1 MDDKLIPTLVLPGD
15 EEEAQPAAAEAEAP
29 VQEAAQP
36 VQAAAAAVQTAPVA
50 EAQQAPA
57 QEEKKDEPLTP
68 VDAQDDSLNFDN
80 LSPEEQAAV
89 LAFVE
94 RIDIHN
100 SETVLKYGNA
110 AQTKIS
116 QFSDKILEDVKTKDT
131 GAISDMLTQLVAEL
145 KGFDVD
151 EGKKGGLFGLFKK
164 AGSNIAQLRA
174 KYDKVEENVAQI
186 IATLQGHQKQLI
198 SDCKMLDELY
208 AQNEQYYHELT
219 LYIIAGELKLQRLR
233 EEELPPLLAKAQ
245 QTADPA
251 DAQIAN
257 DFSQLISRFEKR
269 IHDLKLTRMVS
280 VQMGPQIRL
289 MQNNDNVLAERIQS
303 TVANTIPLWKSQMV
317 IAMGMQHAES
327 ALNAQKAVTDMT
339 NELLRA
345 NAERLKMGT
354 IETAKEAERRCGYRN
369 HPRREHRAHRYPE
382 RSAEDPARGRSEAR
396 RRRHRA
402 WPPGEGAAR
411 QGAGNQ
417 SLRMRWDFV
426 PNPIRN
432 LRFLDF
438 PLKPIIL
445 MGFTYNEQ
453 SPKPSGARFFPQKA
467 A

>member
-15 EEEAQPAAAEAEAP
+15 EEEAQQAAAEAEAP

-36 VQAAAAAVQTAPVA
+36 VQAAAAAVQTAPVE

-57 QEEKKDEPLTP
+57 QEEKKDEPLTT

-100 SETVLKYGNA
+100 SETVLKYGNV

-131 GAISDMLTQLVAEL
+131 GAISDMLTKLVAEL

-164 AGSNIAQLRA
+164 AGNNIAQLRA
-174 KYDKVEENVAQI
+174 KYDKVEANVAEI
-186 IATLQGHQKQLI
+186 IAALQNHQKQLI

-219 LYIIAGELKLQRLR
+219 LYIIAGELKLKKLR

-257 DFSQLISRFEKR
+257 DFSQLIERFEKR

-339 NELLRA
+339 NELLRS
-345 NAERLKMGT
+345 NAERLKVGT
-354 IETAKEAERRCGYRN
+354 IETAKEAERGVVDIETIRTANTALIDTLNEVQKIQR
-369 HPRREHRAHRYPE
+369 
-382 RSAEDPARGRSEAR
+382 
-396 RRRHRA
+396 
-402 WPPGEGAAR
+402 EGAQKRAAAAIELGR
-411 QGAGNQ
+411 LEKE
-417 SLRMRWDFV
+417 LRDKV
-426 PNPIRN
+426 LEINH
-432 LRFLDF
+432 
-438 PLKPIIL
+438 
-445 MGFTYNEQ
+445 
-453 SPKPSGARFFPQKA
+453 
-467 A
+467 

>member
-1 MDDKLIPTLVLPGD
+1 MTMDDKTMPTLVLPG
-15 EEEAQPAAAEAEAP
+15 EENEKTPETAPA
-29 VQEAAQP
+29 
-36 VQAAAAAVQTAPVA
+36 AAAAAVQAAPAPEAAPVA
-50 EAQQAPA
+50 AQTI
-57 QEEKKDEPLTP
+57 EP
-68 VDAQDDSLNFDN
+68 VDAKDDSLNFDN
-80 LSPEEQAAV
+80 LTSEEQAAV

-131 GAISDMLTQLVAEL
+131 GAISDMLTNLVAEL

-151 EGKKGGLFGLFKK
+151 EGKKGGFLGLFKK
-164 AGSNIAQLRA
+164 AGNSITQLRA

-186 IATLQGHQKQLI
+186 ILSLQNHQKQLI

-219 LYIIAGELKLQRLR
+219 LYIVAGEIKLKKLR
-233 EEELPPLLAKAQ
+233 EEELPPMLAKAQ

-251 DAQIAN
+251 DAQAAN
-257 DFSQLISRFEKR
+257 DFSQLIERFEKR

-303 TVANTIPLWKSQMV
+303 TIANTIPLWKSQMV

-327 ALNAQKAVTDMT
+327 ALNAQKSVTDMT
-339 NELLRA
+339 NELLRS

-354 IETAKEAERRCGYRN
+354 IETAKEAERGVVDLETIRTANTALIDTLTEVQKIQR
-369 HPRREHRAHRYPE
+369 
-382 RSAEDPARGRSEAR
+382 
-396 RRRHRA
+396 
-402 WPPGEGAAR
+402 EGAQKRAAASIELGR
-411 QGAGNQ
+411 LEKE
-417 SLRMRWDFV
+417 LRD
-426 PNPIRN
+426 
-432 LRFLDF
+432 
-438 PLKPIIL
+438 KIL
-445 MGFTYNEQ
+445 EVNN
-453 SPKPSGARFFPQKA
+453 
-467 A
+467 

>member
-1 MDDKLIPTLVLPGD
+1 MTMDDKTMPTLVLPG
-15 EEEAQPAAAEAEAP
+15 EEEEKTPETAPAAS
-29 VQEAAQP
+29 
-36 VQAAAAAVQTAPVA
+36 AAAAVQAAPAPEAAPVA
-50 EAQQAPA
+50 AQTI
-57 QEEKKDEPLTP
+57 EP
-68 VDAQDDSLNFDN
+68 VDAKDDSLNFDN
-80 LSPEEQAAV
+80 LTPEEQAAV

-131 GAISDMLTQLVAEL
+131 GAISDMLTNLVAEL

-151 EGKKGGLFGLFKK
+151 EGKKGGFLGLFKK
-164 AGSNIAQLRA
+164 AGNSITQLRA

-186 IATLQGHQKQLI
+186 ILSLQNHQKQLI

-219 LYIIAGELKLQRLR
+219 LYIVAGEIKLKKLR
-233 EEELPPLLAKAQ
+233 EEELPPMLAKAQ

-251 DAQIAN
+251 DAQAAN
-257 DFSQLISRFEKR
+257 DFSQLIERFEKR

-303 TVANTIPLWKSQMV
+303 TIANTIPLWKSQMV

-327 ALNAQKAVTDMT
+327 ALNAQKSVTDMT
-339 NELLRA
+339 NELLRS

-354 IETAKEAERRCGYRN
+354 IETAKEAERGVVDLETICTANTALIDTLTEVQKIQR
-369 HPRREHRAHRYPE
+369 
-382 RSAEDPARGRSEAR
+382 
-396 RRRHRA
+396 
-402 WPPGEGAAR
+402 EGAQKRAAASIELGR
-411 QGAGNQ
+411 LEKE
-417 SLRMRWDFV
+417 LRD
-426 PNPIRN
+426 
-432 LRFLDF
+432 
-438 PLKPIIL
+438 KIL
-445 MGFTYNEQ
+445 EVNN
-453 SPKPSGARFFPQKA
+453 
-467 A
+467 

>member
-1 MDDKLIPTLVLPGD
+1 MDDKTMPTLVLPG
-15 EEEAQPAAAEAEAP
+15 EETEKTPETAPA
-29 VQEAAQP
+29 
-36 VQAAAAAVQTAPVA
+36 AAAAAVQAAPAPEAAPVA
-50 EAQQAPA
+50 AQTI
-57 QEEKKDEPLTP
+57 EP
-68 VDAQDDSLNFDN
+68 VDAKDDSLNFDN
-80 LSPEEQAAV
+80 LTPEEQAAV

-131 GAISDMLTQLVAEL
+131 GAISDMLTNLVAEL

-151 EGKKGGLFGLFKK
+151 EGKKGGFLGLFKK
-164 AGSNIAQLRA
+164 AGNSITQLRA

-186 IATLQGHQKQLI
+186 ILSLQNHQKQLI

-219 LYIIAGELKLQRLR
+219 LYIVAGEIKLKKLR
-233 EEELPPLLAKAQ
+233 EEELPPMLAKAQ

-251 DAQIAN
+251 DAQAAN
-257 DFSQLISRFEKR
+257 DFSQLIERFEKR

-303 TVANTIPLWKSQMV
+303 TIANTIPLWKSQMV

-327 ALNAQKAVTDMT
+327 ALNAQKSVTDMT
-339 NELLRA
+339 NELLRS

-354 IETAKEAERRCGYRN
+354 IETAKEAERGVVDLETIRTANTALIDTLTEVQKIQR
-369 HPRREHRAHRYPE
+369 
-382 RSAEDPARGRSEAR
+382 
-396 RRRHRA
+396 
-402 WPPGEGAAR
+402 EGAQKRAAASIELGR
-411 QGAGNQ
+411 LEKE
-417 SLRMRWDFV
+417 LRD
-426 PNPIRN
+426 
-432 LRFLDF
+432 
-438 PLKPIIL
+438 KIL
-445 MGFTYNEQ
+445 EVNN
-453 SPKPSGARFFPQKA
+453 
-467 A
+467 

>member
-1 MDDKLIPTLVLPGD
+1 MDDKTIPSLVLPG
-15 EEEAQPAAAEAEAP
+15 EEAPQ
-29 VQEAAQP
+29 Q
-36 VQAAAAAVQTAPVA
+36 AAAAVQEAPA
-50 EAQQAPA
+50 AQEAPA
-57 QEEKKDEPLTP
+57 QQEAPAAPAQQDVQTP
-68 VDAQDDSLNFDN
+68 VDAKDDSLNFDN

-89 LAFVE
+89 LAFVD

-354 IETAKEAERRCGYRN
+354 IETAKDAERG
-369 HPRREHRAHRYPE
+369 
-382 RSAEDPARGRSEAR
+382 D
-396 RRRHRA
+396 
-402 WPPGEGAAR
+402 
-411 QGAGNQ
+411 
-417 SLRMRWDFV
+417 V
-426 PNPIRN
+426 
-432 LRFLDF
+432 
-438 PLKPIIL
+438 
-445 MGFTYNEQ
+445 
-453 SPKPSGARFFPQKA
+453 
-467 A
+467 

>member
-1 MDDKLIPTLVLPGD
+1 MDDKTMPTLVLPGEED
-15 EEEAQPAAAEAEAP
+15 EKTPETAPAAS
-29 VQEAAQP
+29 
-36 VQAAAAAVQTAPVA
+36 AAAAVQAAPAPEAAPVA
-50 EAQQAPA
+50 AQTI
-57 QEEKKDEPLTP
+57 EP
-68 VDAQDDSLNFDN
+68 VDAKDDSLNFDN
-80 LSPEEQAAV
+80 LTPEEQAAV

-131 GAISDMLTQLVAEL
+131 GAISDMLTNLVAEL

-151 EGKKGGLFGLFKK
+151 EGKKGGFFGLFKK
-164 AGSNIAQLRA
+164 AGNSITQLRA

-186 IATLQGHQKQLI
+186 ILSLQNHQKQLI

-219 LYIIAGELKLQRLR
+219 LYIIAGEIKLKKLR
-233 EEELPPLLAKAQ
+233 EEELPPMLAKAQ

-251 DAQIAN
+251 DAQAAN
-257 DFSQLISRFEKR
+257 DFSQLIERFEKR

-303 TVANTIPLWKSQMV
+303 TIANTIPLWKSQMV

-327 ALNAQKAVTDMT
+327 ALNAQKSVTDMT
-339 NELLRA
+339 NELLRS

-354 IETAKEAERRCGYRN
+354 IETAKEAERGVVDIETIRTANTALIDTLTEVQKIQR
-369 HPRREHRAHRYPE
+369 
-382 RSAEDPARGRSEAR
+382 
-396 RRRHRA
+396 
-402 WPPGEGAAR
+402 EGAQKRAAASIELGR
-411 QGAGNQ
+411 LEKE
-417 SLRMRWDFV
+417 LRDKIMEV
-426 PNPIRN
+426 NN
-432 LRFLDF
+432 
-438 PLKPIIL
+438 
-445 MGFTYNEQ
+445 
-453 SPKPSGARFFPQKA
+453 
-467 A
+467 

>member
-1 MDDKLIPTLVLPGD
+1 MDDKTMPTLVLPG
-15 EEEAQPAAAEAEAP
+15 EEEEKMPETAPAAS
-29 VQEAAQP
+29 
-36 VQAAAAAVQTAPVA
+36 AAAAVQAAPAPEAAPVA
-50 EAQQAPA
+50 AQTI
-57 QEEKKDEPLTP
+57 EP
-68 VDAQDDSLNFDN
+68 VDAKDDSLNFDN
-80 LSPEEQAAV
+80 LTPEEQAAV

-131 GAISDMLTQLVAEL
+131 GAISDMLTNLVAEL

-151 EGKKGGLFGLFKK
+151 EGKKGGFFGLFKK
-164 AGSNIAQLRA
+164 AGNSITQLRA

-186 IATLQGHQKQLI
+186 ILSLQNHQKQLI

-219 LYIIAGELKLQRLR
+219 LYIIAGEIKLKKLR
-233 EEELPPLLAKAQ
+233 EEELPPMLAKAQ

-251 DAQIAN
+251 DAQAAN
-257 DFSQLISRFEKR
+257 DFSQLIERFEKR

-303 TVANTIPLWKSQMV
+303 TIANTIPLWKSQMV

-327 ALNAQKAVTDMT
+327 ALNAQKSVTDMT
-339 NELLRA
+339 NELLRS

-354 IETAKEAERRCGYRN
+354 IETAKEAERGVVDIETIRTANTALIDTLTEVQKIQR
-369 HPRREHRAHRYPE
+369 
-382 RSAEDPARGRSEAR
+382 
-396 RRRHRA
+396 
-402 WPPGEGAAR
+402 EGAQKRAAASIELGR
-411 QGAGNQ
+411 LEKE
-417 SLRMRWDFV
+417 LRDKIMEV
-426 PNPIRN
+426 NN
-432 LRFLDF
+432 
-438 PLKPIIL
+438 
-445 MGFTYNEQ
+445 
-453 SPKPSGARFFPQKA
+453 
-467 A
+467 

>member
-1 MDDKLIPTLVLPGD
+1 MDDKMIPTLVLPGD
-15 EEEAQPAAAEAEAP
+15 EEEAEQAAQAAEAQAAPEAEAP
-29 VQEAAQP
+29 AQEAAQP
-36 VQAAAAAVQTAPVA
+36 AAAAAAVQEAPA
-50 EAQQAPA
+50 PEAPA
-57 QEEKKDEPLTP
+57 QAEEKKEEPLTP
-68 VDAQDDSLNFDN
+68 VDAADDSLNFDN

-131 GAISDMLTQLVAEL
+131 GAVSDMLTKLVAEL

-164 AGSNIAQLRA
+164 AGNNITQLRA
-174 KYDKVEENVAQI
+174 KYDKVEENVAEI
-186 IATLQGHQKQLI
+186 ITTLQGHQKQLI

-219 LYIIAGELKLQRLR
+219 LYIIAGELKLKKLR

-257 DFSQLISRFEKR
+257 DFSQLIERFEKR

-339 NELLRA
+339 NELLRS
-345 NAERLKMGT
+345 NAERLKVGT
-354 IETAKEAERRCGYRN
+354 IETAKEAERGVVDIETIRTANTALIDTLNEVQKIQR
-369 HPRREHRAHRYPE
+369 
-382 RSAEDPARGRSEAR
+382 
-396 RRRHRA
+396 
-402 WPPGEGAAR
+402 EGAQKRAAAAIELGR
-411 QGAGNQ
+411 LEKE
-417 SLRMRWDFV
+417 LRDKV
-426 PNPIRN
+426 LEINN
-432 LRFLDF
+432 
-438 PLKPIIL
+438 
-445 MGFTYNEQ
+445 
-453 SPKPSGARFFPQKA
+453 
-467 A
+467 

>member
-1 MDDKLIPTLVLPGD
+1 MDDKTMPTLVLPG
-15 EEEAQPAAAEAEAP
+15 EEEEKTPETAPAAS
-29 VQEAAQP
+29 
-36 VQAAAAAVQTAPVA
+36 AAAAVQAAPAPEAAPVA
-50 EAQQAPA
+50 AQTI
-57 QEEKKDEPLTP
+57 EP
-68 VDAQDDSLNFDN
+68 VDAKDDSLNFDN
-80 LSPEEQAAV
+80 LTPEEQAAV

-131 GAISDMLTQLVAEL
+131 GAISDMLTNLVAEL

-151 EGKKGGLFGLFKK
+151 EGKKGGFLGLFKK
-164 AGSNIAQLRA
+164 AGNSITQLRA

-186 IATLQGHQKQLI
+186 ILSLQNHQKQLI

-219 LYIIAGELKLQRLR
+219 LYIIAGEIKLKKLR
-233 EEELPPLLAKAQ
+233 EEELPPMLAKAQ

-251 DAQIAN
+251 DAQAAN
-257 DFSQLISRFEKR
+257 DFSQLIERFEKR

-303 TVANTIPLWKSQMV
+303 TIANTIPLWKSQMV

-327 ALNAQKAVTDMT
+327 ALNAQKSVTDMT
-339 NELLRA
+339 NELLRS

-354 IETAKEAERRCGYRN
+354 IETAKEAERGVVDIETIRTANTALIDTLTEVQKIQR
-369 HPRREHRAHRYPE
+369 
-382 RSAEDPARGRSEAR
+382 
-396 RRRHRA
+396 
-402 WPPGEGAAR
+402 EGAQKRAAASIELGR
-411 QGAGNQ
+411 LEKE
-417 SLRMRWDFV
+417 LRD
-426 PNPIRN
+426 
-432 LRFLDF
+432 
-438 PLKPIIL
+438 KIL
-445 MGFTYNEQ
+445 EVNN
-453 SPKPSGARFFPQKA
+453 
-467 A
+467 

>member
-1 MDDKLIPTLVLPGD
+1 MTMDDKTMPTLVLPG
-15 EEEAQPAAAEAEAP
+15 EEEEEKTPETAPAAS
-29 VQEAAQP
+29 
-36 VQAAAAAVQTAPVA
+36 AAAAVQAAPAPEAAPVA
-50 EAQQAPA
+50 AQTI
-57 QEEKKDEPLTP
+57 EP
-68 VDAQDDSLNFDN
+68 VDAKDDSLNFDN
-80 LSPEEQAAV
+80 LTPEEQAAV

-131 GAISDMLTQLVAEL
+131 GAISDMLTNLVAEL

-151 EGKKGGLFGLFKK
+151 EGKKGGFLGLFKK
-164 AGSNIAQLRA
+164 AGNSITQLRA

-186 IATLQGHQKQLI
+186 ILSLQNHQKQLI

-219 LYIIAGELKLQRLR
+219 LYIIAGEIKLKKLR
-233 EEELPPLLAKAQ
+233 EEELPPMLAKAQ

-251 DAQIAN
+251 DAQAAN
-257 DFSQLISRFEKR
+257 DFSQLIERFEKR

-303 TVANTIPLWKSQMV
+303 TIANTIPLWKSQMV

-327 ALNAQKAVTDMT
+327 ALNAQKSVTDMT
-339 NELLRA
+339 NELLRS

-354 IETAKEAERRCGYRN
+354 IETAKEAERGVVDLETIRTANTALIDTLTEVQKIQR
-369 HPRREHRAHRYPE
+369 
-382 RSAEDPARGRSEAR
+382 
-396 RRRHRA
+396 
-402 WPPGEGAAR
+402 EGAQKRAAASIELGR
-411 QGAGNQ
+411 LEKE
-417 SLRMRWDFV
+417 LRD
-426 PNPIRN
+426 
-432 LRFLDF
+432 
-438 PLKPIIL
+438 KIL
-445 MGFTYNEQ
+445 EVNN
-453 SPKPSGARFFPQKA
+453 
-467 A
+467 

>member
-1 MDDKLIPTLVLPGD
+1 MDDKTMPTLVLPG
-15 EEEAQPAAAEAEAP
+15 EEEEKTPETAPAAS
-29 VQEAAQP
+29 
-36 VQAAAAAVQTAPVA
+36 AAAAVQAAPAPEAAPVA
-50 EAQQAPA
+50 AQTI
-57 QEEKKDEPLTP
+57 EP
-68 VDAQDDSLNFDN
+68 VDAKDDSLNFDN
-80 LSPEEQAAV
+80 LTPEEQAAV

-131 GAISDMLTQLVAEL
+131 GAISDMLTNLVAEL

-151 EGKKGGLFGLFKK
+151 EGKKGGFLGLFKK
-164 AGSNIAQLRA
+164 AGNSITQLRA

-186 IATLQGHQKQLI
+186 ILSLQNHQKQLI

-219 LYIIAGELKLQRLR
+219 LYIIAGEIKLKKLR
-233 EEELPPLLAKAQ
+233 EEELPPMLAKAQ

-251 DAQIAN
+251 DAQAAN
-257 DFSQLISRFEKR
+257 DFSQLIERFEKR

-303 TVANTIPLWKSQMV
+303 TIANTIPLWKSQMV

-327 ALNAQKAVTDMT
+327 ALIAQKSVTDMT
-339 NELLRA
+339 YELLRS

-354 IETAKEAERRCGYRN
+354 IETAKEAERGVVDIETIRTANTALIYTLTEVQKIQR
-369 HPRREHRAHRYPE
+369 
-382 RSAEDPARGRSEAR
+382 
-396 RRRHRA
+396 
-402 WPPGEGAAR
+402 EGAQKRAAASIELGR
-411 QGAGNQ
+411 LEKE
-417 SLRMRWDFV
+417 LRDKIMEV
-426 PNPIRN
+426 NN
-432 LRFLDF
+432 
-438 PLKPIIL
+438 
-445 MGFTYNEQ
+445 
-453 SPKPSGARFFPQKA
+453 
-467 A
+467 

>member
-1 MDDKLIPTLVLPGD
+1 MDDKTMPTLVLPG
-15 EEEAQPAAAEAEAP
+15 EEEEKTPEAAPAAS
-29 VQEAAQP
+29 
-36 VQAAAAAVQTAPVA
+36 AAAAVQAAPAPEAAPVA
-50 EAQQAPA
+50 AQTI
-57 QEEKKDEPLTP
+57 EP
-68 VDAQDDSLNFDN
+68 VDAKDDSLNFDN
-80 LSPEEQAAV
+80 LTPEEQAAV

-131 GAISDMLTQLVAEL
+131 GAISDMLTNLVAEL

-151 EGKKGGLFGLFKK
+151 EGKKGGFLGLFKK
-164 AGSNIAQLRA
+164 AGNSITQLRA

-186 IATLQGHQKQLI
+186 ILSLQNHQKQLI

-219 LYIIAGELKLQRLR
+219 LYIIAGEIKLKKLR
-233 EEELPPLLAKAQ
+233 EEELPPMLAKAQ

-251 DAQIAN
+251 DAQAAN
-257 DFSQLISRFEKR
+257 DFSQLIERFEKR

-303 TVANTIPLWKSQMV
+303 TIANTIPLWKSQMV

-327 ALNAQKAVTDMT
+327 ALNAQKSVTDMT
-339 NELLRA
+339 NELLRS

-354 IETAKEAERRCGYRN
+354 IETAREAERGVVDIETIRTANTALIDTLTEVQKIQR
-369 HPRREHRAHRYPE
+369 
-382 RSAEDPARGRSEAR
+382 
-396 RRRHRA
+396 
-402 WPPGEGAAR
+402 EGAQKRAAASIELGR
-411 QGAGNQ
+411 LEKE
-417 SLRMRWDFV
+417 LRD
-426 PNPIRN
+426 
-432 LRFLDF
+432 
-438 PLKPIIL
+438 KIL
-445 MGFTYNEQ
+445 EVNN
-453 SPKPSGARFFPQKA
+453 
-467 A
+467 